1 MIRDIFRPLY
11 KNVSLDPLKSRLLV
25 FKSKVQGDWG
35 DEVMEQHQR
44 YENLKLGERGAII
57 SIIAYVCLSAL
68 KLIIG
73 GVSNSEALKADG
85 LNNATDIVASIAVLI
100 GLKLAQR
107 PADED
112 HPYGHW
118 KSETI
123 ASLIAS
129 FIMMAVGI
137 QVLITAMIAVF
148 QRHHQVPDLISVW
161 TGLFCAVVMY
171 LVYRYNK
178 NLANKIKSQAVMAAA
193 KDNIS
198 DALVSIGAVIGII
211 GSQLGFPWLD
221 SVTAFVVGVII
232 CKTAWD
238 IFREAS
244 LHLSDG
250 FDEAVV
256 ESFKE
261 TVKQVEGV
269 EEVKELRARNY
280 GSNAIVDVVLS
291 IKGELGFQEAHN
303 VATNVEN
310 ELKKSTEV
318 LEVHVHYEPSK

>member
-1 MIRDIFRPLY
+1 
-11 KNVSLDPLKSRLLV
+11 
-25 FKSKVQGDWG
+25 
-35 DEVMEQHQR
+35 MEQQQR

-57 SIIAYVCLSAL
+57 SIIAYICLSAL

-73 GVSNSEALKADG
+73 NLSGSEALKADG
-85 LNNATDIVASIAVLI
+85 LNNATDIIASIAVLI

-107 PADED
+107 PADLD

-129 FIMMAVGI
+129 FIMMAVGLE
-137 QVLITAMIAVF
+137 VLVAAVSSVF
-148 QRHHQVPDLISVW
+148 KGREQSPDMISVW

-171 LVYRYNK
+171 FVYRYNK
-178 NLANKIKSQAVMAAA
+178 NLAAKIRSQAVMAAA

-198 DALVSIGAVIGII
+198 DAIVSIGAVIGIV
-211 GSQLGFPWLD
+211 GSQFGLPWLD
-221 SVTAFVVGVII
+221 PVTAVAVGSII

-244 LHLSDG
+244 HQLSDG
-250 FDEAVV
+250 YDEAAVQAY
-256 ESFKE
+256 KE
-261 TVKQVEGV
+261 TVMQVAGV
-269 EEVKELRARNY
+269 EDVMDLRARNY
-280 GSNAIVDVVLS
+280 GSNAVVDVVLA
-291 IKGELGFQEAHN
+291 IKGDLAFQKAHD

-310 ELKKSTEV
+310 ELKKSSEII
-318 LEVHVHYEPSK
+318 EVHVHYEPTK

>member
-1 MIRDIFRPLY
+1 
-11 KNVSLDPLKSRLLV
+11 
-25 FKSKVQGDWG
+25 
-35 DEVMEQHQR
+35 MEQQQR
-44 YENLKLGERGAII
+44 YENLKMGERGAVI
-57 SIIAYVCLSAL
+57 SIIAYICLSAL

-73 GVSNSEALKADG
+73 NVSGSEALKADG

-107 PADED
+107 PADAD

-129 FIMMAVGI
+129 FIMMAVGL
-137 QVLITAMIAVF
+137 QVLITAVASVF
-148 QRHHQVPDLISVW
+148 KGRGEAPDLISVW
-161 TGLFCAVVMY
+161 TGLFCAIVMY
-171 LVYRYNK
+171 FVYRYNK
-178 NLANKIKSQAVMAAA
+178 RLALAIRSQAVMAAA
-193 KDNIS
+193 KDNFS

-211 GSQLGFPWLD
+211 GSQFNLPWLD
-221 SVTAFVVGVII
+221 PVTAVLVGFII

-238 IFREAS
+238 IFRDAS
-244 LHLSDG
+244 HHLSDG
-250 FDEAVV
+250 FDETIIHT
-256 ESFKE
+256 FRE
-261 TVKQVEGV
+261 TVEQVEGV

-280 GSNAIVDVVLS
+280 GSNAVVDVVLS
-291 IKGELGFQEAHN
+291 IKSGLGFQEAHN

-310 ELKKSTEV
+310 ELKKSAEV